1 MSKHTRA
8 LKKAE
13 RDFAKAT
20 AKLEA
25 LQAEQEKVQQ
35 ALGEEPAEDETEAA
49 RKELVRIEKGPSERE
64 AQPNCSLRQMQN
76 STRWIHVRSLVVVHC
91 LVSEQ
96 NRLGH

>member
-1 MSKHTRA
+1 MTKHTRA

-49 RKELVRIEKGPSERE
+49 RKELVLIEKSRSQTKSAKKKAKSKVAE
-64 AQPNCSLRQMQN
+64 AEMFVMR
-76 STRWIHVRSLVVVHC
+76 
-91 LVSEQ
+91 
-96 NRLGH
+96 NRY

>member
-1 MSKHTRA
+1 MTKHTRA

-49 RKELVRIEKGPSERE
+49 RKELVRIEKSMSQTKSAQKKAKSKVAE
-64 AQPNCSLRQMQN
+64 AEMFVMR
-76 STRWIHVRSLVVVHC
+76 
-91 LVSEQ
+91 
-96 NRLGH
+96 NRY

>member
-1 MSKHTRA
+1 MTKHTRA

-49 RKELVRIEKGPSERE
+49 RKELARIEKSMSQAKSAQKKAKSKVAE
-64 AQPNCSLRQMQN
+64 AEMFVMR
-76 STRWIHVRSLVVVHC
+76 
-91 LVSEQ
+91 
-96 NRLGH
+96 NRY